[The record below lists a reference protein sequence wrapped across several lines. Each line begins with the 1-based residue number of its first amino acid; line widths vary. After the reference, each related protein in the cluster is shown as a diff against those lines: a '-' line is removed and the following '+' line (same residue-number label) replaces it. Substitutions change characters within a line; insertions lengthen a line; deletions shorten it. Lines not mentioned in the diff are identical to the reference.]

1 MASYSPGTGSGIL
14 WTSGEPSPPQNFN
27 DLLTNKV
34 VKNREGGHEQPA
46 RDIRVLTLLTIEF
59 AD

>member
-1 MASYSPGTGSGIL
+1 MDFRRTK
-14 WTSGEPSPPQNFN
+14 PPQNFN
-27 DLLTNKV
+27 DLLTNEV